1 MIPLQLKRVVFA
13 VCTAAA
19 MMTPVHAAPYAD
31 LHGHDVLG
39 PAARVQA
46 LLGPT
51 IQQFQMR

>member
-1 MIPLQLKRVVFA
+1 MIPLQLRRVVFA